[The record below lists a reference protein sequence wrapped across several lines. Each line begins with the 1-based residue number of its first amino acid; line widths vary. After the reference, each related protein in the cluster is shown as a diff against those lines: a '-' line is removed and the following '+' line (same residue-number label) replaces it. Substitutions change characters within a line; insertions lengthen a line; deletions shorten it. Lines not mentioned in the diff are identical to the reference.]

1 MPGGRRITGL
11 GVKGNSTCFFG
22 VIGNCGAAAEPLL
35 VVPKLLEVVL
45 SSRGDA
51 PGAAEGGGIAAADA
65 AVLAAAVLFSPAAAG
80 CGSC

>member
-1 MPGGRRITGL
+1 MGAGL
-11 GVKGNSTCFFG
+11 LVWELKATPLAFFG
-22 VIGNCGAAAEPLL
+22 IIGNCGAAAEPLL

-51 PGAAEGGGIAAADA
+51 PGTAAGGGIAAADA